1 MCTSSELMACAHLS
15 WCSKTKARRARI
27 RGVALVIEGLLVKGL
42 SANRSHYW
50 PEAESGESIP
60 D

>member
-1 MCTSSELMACAHLS
+1 MSTSSALVACAHLS
-15 WCSKTKARRARI
+15 WCRETKARKARI
-27 RGVALVIEGLLVKGL
+27 WGIVLVIEGLLVKGL

-50 PEAESGESIP
+50 PEAKSGESVP